1 VPRSVIAL
9 YPILLV
15 ATMSG
20 SRMAYRAWKEGY
32 LSRVSLDERKNVI
45 ILGAGVA
52 AANLL
57 RTVGRGGEW
66 HFVGLLDDDVK
77 KHGTDLYG
85 VRVLGRLAE
94 LPRLAEEHGI
104 EQAIVAMPGQPH
116 SVRRRAVDLCSAAG
130 VPALTVPSYEDLVA
144 GRVRTSQV
152 RRVEL
157 DDLLGRDPVK
167 LDSEGVYEWLHGRVV
182 MVTGAG
188 GSIGEELCRQLVRF
202 APAKLVLFEA
212 SEYALYRVDQEFRE
226 HHPRAVVIPVIG
238 DVKNA
243 ARLDQVVREHRPAVV
258 FHAAAYKHVPLME
271 EENAW
276 EAVRNNALGTL
287 RAAEAA
293 LAHRVE
299 KFVLISTDKAV
310 NPTSVMGAS
319 KRLAE
324 LLIGALGGRG
334 TRFVAVRFGNV
345 LGSTGSVIPRF
356 RQQIAAGGPVT
367 VTHPEVT
374 RYFMSTS
381 EAAQLVLQAGLM
393 GMGGEVFM
401 LDMGEPVKIAD
412 LAHDMIRLSGF
423 SEDDIRI
430 VYTGLRPGEKLH
442 EDLTA
447 EAERSLPTSHPKL
460 RIVRPAEEESL
471 QLARVRAFLETQDSV
486 EDREVRRWLAGVVL
500 DYEPPRP
507 RAPAGLADRAS
518 YPRLVK
524 KG

>member
-1 VPRSVIAL
+1 
-9 YPILLV
+9 
-15 ATMSG
+15 MSG
-20 SRMAYRAWKEGY
+20 SRMGYRGWKEGY
-32 LSRVSLDERKNVI
+32 LSRVSLDERKNVV
-45 ILGAGVA
+45 ILGAGGA

-77 KHGTDLYG
+77 KHGTDIYG
-85 VRVLGRLAE
+85 VRVLGSLAD
-94 LPRLAEEHGI
+94 LPRFTERLGI
-104 EQAIVAMPGQPH
+104 EQAIIAMPGQSH
-116 SVRRRAVDLCSAAG
+116 SVRRRAVELCAAAG
-130 VPALTVPSYEDLVA
+130 VPALTVPSYEDLLA

-167 LDSEGVYEWLHGRVV
+167 LDSEGLYEWLHGRVV

-202 APAKLVLFEA
+202 SPAKLVLFEA

-226 HHPRAVVIPVIG
+226 HHPRLSVVPVVG

-243 ARLDQVVREHRPAVV
+243 ARLDQVMGEHKPVVV

-293 LAHRVE
+293 LAHEVE

-310 NPTSVMGAS
+310 NPSSVMGAS

-324 LLIGALGGRG
+324 LLIGTLAGRR

-356 RQQIAAGGPVT
+356 KQQIAAGGPVT

-374 RYFMSTS
+374 RYFMSTA

-412 LAHDMIRLSGF
+412 LARDMIRLSGF

-430 VYTGLRPGEKLH
+430 VYTGLRPGEKLA
-442 EDLTA
+442 EDLAT
-447 EAERSLPTSHPKL
+447 ERERSLPTSHPKL
-460 RIVRPAEEESL
+460 RVLRAAAESGFEAGAARTLLEREVPLGDEEARGQLRRLVPEYVPRSGGALPPQAVAPRPA
-471 QLARVRAFLETQDSV
+471 
-486 EDREVRRWLAGVVL
+486 
-500 DYEPPRP
+500 
-507 RAPAGLADRAS
+507 
-518 YPRLVK
+518 YPRLVGK
-524 KG
+524 S